1 MVRNRAYTS
10 GSPSGLVFNP
20 PGLRIRTAVSI
31 VVQPGIMFPRKYQ
44 CQVANETLTPQVR
57 QELFNRAGG
66 QCECTM
72 AVCQHHRANTR
83 CPNTLRIGNWD
94 AHRRTAGGV
103 YELWNL
109 LAMCKECHPN
119 TRTYGRG

>member
-1 MVRNRAYTS
+1 MGESSRGGLVFFCLFFLEGDRPQPVRNRAYTS

-31 VVQPGIMFPRKYQ
+31 VLQPGDYVLQKAQ

-57 QELFNRAGG
+57 QIVYNKAGG

-72 AVCQHHRANTR
+72 AACGHHRANTR
-83 CPNTLRIGNWD
+83 CPNPLLPGN
-94 AHRRTAGGV
+94 
-103 YELWNL
+103 
-109 LAMCKECHPN
+109 
-119 TRTYGRG
+119 